1 MRHIKSKIS
10 LELKDKHDISD
21 IELMRIVLPLFLD
34 DYKGTDAPFS
44 LHNIIEIGKV
54 LFNKGAG
61 EWYGAHS
68 ISQVIRDVNEKYNQQ
83 YYKSFKVVTFNEGTY
98 FQLIF

>member
-1 MRHIKSKIS
+1 M
-10 LELKDKHDISD
+10 ELKNKNDISD
-21 IELMRIVLPLFLD
+21 IELMKIVLPLFLD
-34 DYKGTDAPFS
+34 DYSETDAPFS
-44 LHNIIEIGKV
+44 IRNIIEVGME

-68 ISQVIRDVNEKYNQQ
+68 ISQVIRTVNEKYNQQ

-98 FQLIF
+98 FHFIL